1 MRIYFIRFRVS
12 VTNLIMSNF
21 EFLTVAQL
29 EQQIDNKKRKN
40 STLFT
45 VEFKCKVI
53 TSYLKRQKPEI
64 PHRHKSFNFF
74 QKLTGIDRRTIQ
86 KWVQDKDLYFNTPYK
101 RYFNL
106 LSYMILTK

>member
-53 TSYLKRQKPEI
+53 ASYLNRQKPEI
-64 PHRHKSFNFF
+64 APHLKNFSFF
-74 QKLTGIDRRTIQ
+74 QKLTG
-86 KWVQDKDLYFNTPYK
+86 
-101 RYFNL
+101 
-106 LSYMILTK
+106 

>member
-1 MRIYFIRFRVS
+1 M
-12 VTNLIMSNF
+12 NF
-21 EFLTVAQL
+21 NQTVAQL

-53 TSYLKRQKPEI
+53 ASYLTRQKPEI
-64 PHRHKSFNFF
+64 PPRHKSFNFF

-86 KWVQDKDLYFNTPYK
+86 RWVLDKDLYFNTPFK

-106 LSYMILTK
+106 LNYMIFSTWMRISYNLINRF